1 MPIFWAGKHLDPDEE
16 LRLRRAIALLRR
28 IEDNEGTKAEDNTAE
43 ADRKH
48 LELFLPEN
56 SHRWTPDELEFGA
69 HNGPWFEIGEASV
82 S

>member
-1 MPIFWAGKHLDPDEE
+1 MPIFWAGKQLDPDEE
-16 LRLRRAIALLRR
+16 LRLRRAVALLRR
-28 IEDNEGTKAEDNTAE
+28 IEDNRGSKAEDNTAQ

-56 SHRWTPDELEFGA
+56 AHRWTPDELEFGA
-69 HNGPWFEIGEASV
+69 HNGPWFEIGEATV